1 MQTDRTISSNKLDI
15 IVRDNEQGTFV
26 LVDVAIVGA
35 KCDEEASREDSK
47 I

>member
-1 MQTDRTISSNKLDI
+1 M
-15 IVRDNEQGTFV
+15 RDNEQGTFV
-26 LVDVAIVGA
+26 LVHVAILGA